1 MHNPEGKSEEAR
13 KLKNNLKGTCIL
25 VYMTLRANRIG
36 KAVPRRTTTTRHQV
50 GGAIRGYIIVCCIYA
65 YHRCPKCDGVGFIWK
80 VGATLR
86 VNAARKDQ
94 AQIVCAH
101 CNGLGK
107 LNQFDE

>member
-50 GGAIRGYIIVCCIYA
+50 GGAIRGYISLYVVYMLIT
-65 YHRCPKCDGVGFIWK
+65 GVLNVMEW
-80 VGATLR
+80 VSS
-86 VNAARKDQ
+86 
-94 AQIVCAH
+94 
-101 CNGLGK
+101 GK
-107 LNQFDE
+107 WERP